1 MEWLSVAEFQYND
14 KKHVV
19 IEYILFELNFGRHL
33 WKKNLIINM
42 KLPKLN
48 NFLEELQKSW
58 KKAKILMDTAKETIK
73 QQFNEKKIHKD
84 WRKKKTCGWRLKTSI
99 QTDFQRSW
107 TKKDTDLLRFQRILV
122 KKHFN

>member
-84 WRKKKTCGWRLKTSI
+84 
-99 QTDFQRSW
+99 
-107 TKKDTDLLRFQRILV
+107 
-122 KKHFN
+122 

>member
-42 KLPKLN
+42 ELPKLN

-73 QQFNEKKIHKD
+73 QQFNKKKIHKD
-84 WRKKKTCGWRLKTSI
+84 
-99 QTDFQRSW
+99 
-107 TKKDTDLLRFQRILV
+107 
-122 KKHFN
+122 